1 MENNQNIELT
11 EQQIA
16 EREANEVK
24 ARREKIMAMKE
35 NGLIAY
41 KDKFDRTHTI
51 AEARQLNDGD
61 KCRVCGRVIG
71 RRGFGKLMFLD
82 LYDVYGKIQLELTL
96 NNLGEE
102 KFTEIKKY
110 LDQGDFVGVD
120 GEICHTKVGE

>member
-102 KFTEIKKY
+102 KFTEIKNI
-110 LDQGDFVGVD
+110 L
-120 GEICHTKVGE
+120 TKATLWALMVKSATPK